1 MGKLFCKT
9 SHKVLL
15 IALLI
20 CVLLVCIL
28 KIPALTDSVLSVV
41 GLNNF
46 GEPNQTIIEKS
57 FASLFIL
64 LAIIL
69 GISYTYFT
77 FSKVTAFFHN
87 ARKQF
92 EEFIHDKELFNK
104 QNALILLIV
113 FVIAFTG
120 YITLFRSNIDY
131 QDDIDRNQAGAYAW
145 GYYSSRWITEI
156 ANLLIHQSFRVHDR
170 SPLGQIIGLLLLAL
184 SSLILAKTFSSLSGS
199 ERIRKRNVVA
209 SLIIIFNPYFL
220 ECMAYKYDSVGMA
233 ASVLFPFIPFLVVN
247 KKELYN
253 FTSLICVLLSY
264 LSYQSSSG
272 IYIVMVL
279 AVGLMQYLNGS
290 RTIKETFIFFVQS
303 AIAYIGAV
311 VVFYAVFRSM
321 APDVNELT
329 RLAFG
334 ENILFNITT
343 YVKEVFQS
351 FNLLWLLL
359 SALICVISIVACC
372 MYSKR
377 GKGQTIILSVL
388 FIVLGYILSYG
399 GYIFL
404 ETYIGTPRSIY
415 GIGIFLAIVANLSV
429 CAGFKVFCIPS
440 AILAW
445 CFFSFSFAYGNAL
458 TVQQDKDLVYERL
471 LISDFNE
478 LFPKEEYPE
487 LKIVF
492 WGDVRLSKDLIKFVE
507 DFPIAG
513 KLIQRVNAGDSW
525 IGAQRIEF
533 FDSSLDKQIDSGS
546 APSLDSMDLI
556 CSRRYYDI
564 YFHPDE
570 NFVVVK
576 GKAV

>member
-1 MGKLFCKT
+1 M
-9 SHKVLL
+9 
-15 IALLI
+15 IA
-20 CVLLVCIL
+20 
-28 KIPALTDSVLSVV
+28 
-41 GLNNF
+41 
-46 GEPNQTIIEKS
+46 
-57 FASLFIL
+57 
-64 LAIIL
+64 
-69 GISYTYFT
+69 
-77 FSKVTAFFHN
+77 
-87 ARKQF
+87 
-92 EEFIHDKELFNK
+92 
-104 QNALILLIV
+104 
-113 FVIAFTG
+113 
-120 YITLFRSNIDY
+120 
-131 QDDIDRNQAGAYAW
+131 
-145 GYYSSRWITEI
+145 
-156 ANLLIHQSFRVHDR
+156 
-170 SPLGQIIGLLLLAL
+170 
-184 SSLILAKTFSSLSGS
+184 SLIL
-199 ERIRKRNVVA
+199 V
-209 SLIIIFNPYFL
+209 FNPYFL
-220 ECMAYKYDSVGMA
+220 ECIAFKYDSVGMA
-233 ASVLFPFIPFLVVN
+233 ASVLFPFIPFLVVD

-264 LSYQSSSG
+264 LSYQASSG
-272 IYIVMVL
+272 IYIVMVMS
-279 AVGLMQYLNGS
+279 VGLMQYLNGS
-290 RTIKETFIFFVQS
+290 RTVKETFIFFIQS

-311 VVFYAVFRSM
+311 AVFYAVFRSM

-334 ENILFNITT
+334 ENILFNITN
-343 YVKEVFQS
+343 YVKEIFQS
-351 FNLLWLLL
+351 FNFLWLLL

-429 CAGFKVFCIPS
+429 CTGLKVFCIPS
-440 AILAW
+440 AILVW

-492 WGDVRLSKDLIKFVE
+492 WGDVRLSRDLIKLVE

-513 KLIQRVNAGDSW
+513 KLIQRVNSGDSW
-525 IGAQRIEF
+525 IGALRIEF
-533 FDSSLDKQIDSGS
+533 FDSSLDKQVDSSS
-546 APSLDSMDLI
+546 APPLDSMDLI

-564 YFHPDE
+564 YFQPDE
-570 NFVVVK
+570 NFVVVQ
-576 GKAV
+576 GKSV

>member
-1 MGKLFCKT
+1 MEKLFAKT
-9 SHKVLL
+9 SQKVLL

-28 KIPALTDSVLSVV
+28 KIPALTDSVLSAV
-41 GLNNF
+41 GLNSF

-57 FASLFIL
+57 VASLFIL
-64 LAIIL
+64 LAIIFGL
-69 GISYTYFT
+69 FYAYFT
-77 FSKVTAFFHN
+77 FSKVSIFFHRV
-87 ARKQF
+87 RKQF
-92 EEFIHDKELFNK
+92 GEFIHDKELFNK

-113 FVIAFTG
+113 FAIAFIG
-120 YITLFRSNIDY
+120 YITLFRGNIDY

-156 ANLLIHQSFRVHDR
+156 SNLLIHQSFRVHDR
-170 SPLGQIIGLLLLAL
+170 SPLGQIIGLFLLAL
-184 SSLILAKTFSSLSGS
+184 SSLILAKTFSSLSRN
-199 ERIRKRNVVA
+199 ERIRKRNIVA
-209 SLIIIFNPYFL
+209 SLILVFNPYFL

-253 FTSLICVLLSY
+253 FTSVICVLLSY

-272 IYIVMVL
+272 IYILMVL
-279 AVGLMQYLNGS
+279 TVGLMQYLNGN

-334 ENILFNITT
+334 ENILFNITN
-343 YVKEVFQS
+343 YVKEIFQS
-351 FNLLWLLL
+351 FNFLWLLL

-377 GKGQTIILSVL
+377 GKVQTIILSVL

-415 GIGIFLAIVANLSV
+415 GIGIFLAVIANLSV
-429 CAGFKVFCIPS
+429 CAGLKVFCIPS
-440 AILAW
+440 AILTW

-492 WGDVRLSKDLIKFVE
+492 WGDVRLSKDLIKLVE
-507 DFPIAG
+507 DFPIVS
-513 KLIQRVNAGDSW
+513 KLIQRVNSGDSW

-533 FDSSLDKQIDSGS
+533 FDSSLDKQIDSNL

-564 YFHPDE
+564 YFHPDD
-570 NFVVVK
+570 NFVVVR
-576 GKAV
+576 GKPV

>member
-1 MGKLFCKT
+1 MQKLFY
-9 SHKVLL
+9 KVPQKILL
-15 IALLI
+15 IAFLI
-20 CVLLVCIL
+20 CVALVCIL
-28 KIPALTDSVLSVV
+28 KIPALTDPVLSSV

-69 GISYTYFT
+69 GASYANFT
-77 FSKVTAFFHN
+77 FSRVSCFFHN
-87 ARKQF
+87 MRKQF
-92 EEFIHDKELFNK
+92 AEFIHDKRLFNK
-104 QNALILLIV
+104 ENALILLIV
-113 FVIAFTG
+113 FVIAFSG
-120 YITLFRSNIDY
+120 YITLFRGNIDY

-170 SPLGQIIGLLLLAL
+170 SPLGQILGLFVLAL
-184 SSLILAKTFSSLSGS
+184 SAFILANSFSSLSGS
-199 ERIRKRNVVA
+199 ERIRKRNIVA
-209 SLIIIFNPYFL
+209 SLILIFNPYFL

-247 KKELYN
+247 KKELFC

-264 LSYQSSSG
+264 LSYQASSG

-290 RTIKETFIFFVQS
+290 KTIKGTLVFFIRS

-311 VVFYAVFRSM
+311 AVFYAVFRSM

-329 RLAFG
+329 RLALG
-334 ENILFNITT
+334 KNVVFNITT
-343 YVKEVFQS
+343 YVKEIFQS
-351 FNLLWLLL
+351 FNSLWILL

-377 GKGQTIILSVL
+377 GKGQTIILSAL
-388 FIVLGYILSYG
+388 FIILGYIFSYG

-415 GIGIFLAIVANLSV
+415 GIGIFLAIIANVSV
-429 CAGFKVFCIPS
+429 CTGLTVLCIPS

-478 LFPKEEYPE
+478 LFPKEDYPE

-492 WGDVRLSKDLIKFVE
+492 WGDVRLSKDLIKLVE
-507 DFPIAG
+507 DFPIAS
-513 KLIQRVNAGDSW
+513 KLIQRVNSGDSW

-533 FDSSLDKQIDSGS
+533 FDSSLDKQIDSNL

-564 YFHPDE
+564 YFHPDD
-570 NFVVVK
+570 NFIVVR
-576 GKAV
+576 GKPV

>member
-1 MGKLFCKT
+1 MEKLFAKT
-9 SHKVLL
+9 SQKVLL

-28 KIPALTDSVLSVV
+28 KIPALTDSVLSAV
-41 GLNNF
+41 GLNSF

-57 FASLFIL
+57 VASLFIL
-64 LAIIL
+64 LAIIFGL
-69 GISYTYFT
+69 FYAYFT
-77 FSKVTAFFHN
+77 FSKVSIFFHRV
-87 ARKQF
+87 RKQF
-92 EEFIHDKELFNK
+92 GEFIHDKELFNK

-113 FVIAFTG
+113 FAIAFIG
-120 YITLFRSNIDY
+120 YITLFRGNIDY

-156 ANLLIHQSFRVHDR
+156 SNLLIHQSFRVHDR
-170 SPLGQIIGLLLLAL
+170 SPLGQIIGLFLLAL
-184 SSLILAKTFSSLSGS
+184 SSLILAKTFSSLSRN
-199 ERIRKRNVVA
+199 ERIRKRNIVA
-209 SLIIIFNPYFL
+209 SLILVFNPYFL

-253 FTSLICVLLSY
+253 FTSVICVLLSY

-272 IYIVMVL
+272 IYILMVL
-279 AVGLMQYLNGS
+279 TVGLMQYLNGN

-334 ENILFNITT
+334 ENILFNITN
-343 YVKEVFQS
+343 YVKEIFQS
-351 FNLLWLLL
+351 FNFLWLLL

-377 GKGQTIILSVL
+377 GKVQTIILSVL

-415 GIGIFLAIVANLSV
+415 GIGIFLAVIANLSV
-429 CAGFKVFCIPS
+429 CAGLKVFCIPS
-440 AILAW
+440 AILTW

-492 WGDVRLSKDLIKFVE
+492 WGDVRLSKDLIKLVE
-507 DFPIAG
+507 DFPIAS
-513 KLIQRVNAGDSW
+513 KLIQRVNSGDSW

-533 FDSSLDKQIDSGS
+533 FDSSLDKQIDSNL

-564 YFHPDE
+564 YFHPDD
-570 NFVVVK
+570 NFVVVR
-576 GKAV
+576 GKPV